1 MKWKLW
7 TQDET
12 VSPAV
17 VSSEP
22 HDSKQDALDA
32 ACELIGP
39 PIRQLHVKVLYIEE
53 PDGNQI
59 GFEKVQAWCKARHR
73 PAT

>member
-1 MKWKLW
+1 MKWKLF
-7 TQDET
+7 TRDEK

-17 VSSEP
+17 VSSGP
-22 HDSKQDALDA
+22 HDSKEDALKA

-39 PIRQLHVKVLYIEE
+39 PIKQLHVKVLYIEE

-59 GFEKVQAWCKARHR
+59 GLEKIQEWCKAR
-73 PAT
+73 PKSA